1 MSRTAASRPGPILML
16 AVALAVFA
24 GTFLVRFLTVEF
36 SNDHFVHLSRGRQ
49 ILLGEVP
56 VRDFFDPGLFL
67 QYYASAAALTLSG
80 GTLLG
85 EAILTTSAIALGATL
100 TFVLAAT
107 LSASTTLGLAAA
119 VATAATG
126 PRLYSY
132 PKVFLFVLALVCAH
146 LYARKRT
153 KAGLVILAA
162 VTAMAFLFRHD
173 HGVYIG
179 LTLAGFFLLLDWG
192 TPRRA
197 LSNAV
202 RYGAITALFLMP
214 FALFIEATTGLVAYV
229 EGSAPQ
235 VIDLLTP
242 RMVWPAFAI
251 GRQEPSQRELR
262 IHVRWTLETDDAARR
277 DREARYGLTRP
288 DEGEEHTWSYVL
300 DNEAPDN
307 IRALLSDPLVAD
319 THGLDRV
326 GMRIER
332 PEQVNPPR
340 VFTEGNA
347 RTLLYYVSLLLP
359 LAGAAMLF
367 AAAGRGRI
375 TREEAAVV
383 GALVIVCAVIEV
395 ALVRGSPESRLP
407 DVAAPM
413 SALGAWVTA
422 RWIHRDS
429 RAHAGRPKG
438 RLAAAAIAW
447 LVILWSCSTFGH
459 AVASLEASGL
469 VEGPGAVWQRIHDTS
484 RSLRRRPIDAW
495 APEGSTGIRALTRYV
510 HECTAPAD
518 RVLALHFLPEL
529 FFYSERG
536 FAGGQVYLLIDWHSS
551 VRDQRLT
558 VARLSSERVPVVI
571 VDVSTRDL
579 VWAHFPVVADYVGEH
594 YVQVAESTFGGD
606 TEYSVL
612 TDRRLTSSST
622 YERLGLPC
630 YT

>member
-1 MSRTAASRPGPILML
+1 MNRTAARQPGRLVML
-16 AVALAVFA
+16 AVASAVFS

-85 EAILTTSAIALGATL
+85 EAILTASAVALGATL

-132 PKVFLFVLALVCAH
+132 PKVFLFVLALVCMH
-146 LYARKRT
+146 LYARKRST
-153 KAGLVILAA
+153 TGLVILAA

-192 TPRRA
+192 APRRA

-214 FALFIEATTGLVAYV
+214 FAIFIEATTGLVTYV
-229 EGSAPQ
+229 QGSAPQ
-235 VIDLLTP
+235 VIDLVTP
-242 RMVWPAFAI
+242 RMVSPAFVI
-251 GRQEPSQRELR
+251 GRQGPPQREPR
-262 IHVRWTLETDDAARR
+262 IYVRWTLETDDAARR
-277 DREARYGLTRP
+277 EREARYSLTRP

-300 DNEAPDN
+300 GNGASDN

-332 PEQVNPPR
+332 PERVTPR

-359 LAGAAMLF
+359 LAGAAMLL
-367 AAAGRGRI
+367 AAASHGRMP
-375 TREEAAVV
+375 REETAVV
-383 GALVIVCAVIEV
+383 GALVIICTVIEV
-395 ALVRGSPESRLP
+395 ALVRGSPETRLP

-429 RAHAGRPKG
+429 RAHSGRPKG

-447 LVILWSCSTFGH
+447 FVVLWSCSTFGH

-469 VEGPGAVWQRIHDTS
+469 FEGPGAVWQRIHATS

-551 VRDQRLT
+551 VQDQRLT

-579 VWAHFPVVADYVGEH
+579 VWAHFPVVAEYVGEH

-606 TEYSVL
+606 TEYGVL

-622 YERLGLPC
+622 YEGLGLPC
-630 YT
+630 YK